1 MTLGL
6 AATYT
11 LSLAPPLRGST
22 AAEGE
27 RTFTRG
33 ERGRSPQKPPS
44 RKSRQP

>member
-1 MTLGL
+1 MS
-6 AATYT
+6 AYDT